1 MVRRKLNWS
10 NFNMKMRQIKGS
22 NCFNGVNLLAD
33 RETHNK
39 NIHVNERHHSRGI
52 FQSID
57 LGNLGNITSHKGF
70 GVYLFVTI
78 VE

>member
-39 NIHVNERHHSRGI
+39 NIHVNERHHSRGM
-52 FQSID
+52 FLSMV
-57 LGNLGNITSHKGF
+57 LGYLGHMNYVTQKIWRI
-70 GVYLFVTI
+70 FVTI